1 MKHLKTSNSYLQKSQ
16 DAIFPQKNKRSFKK
30 EESKKKTEILTFES
44 ILSFK
49 KPKDN
54 LEVKSNIP
62 RRRIKRRE
70 LKNINEEL
78 ICMTQ
83 ASDISF

>member
-1 MKHLKTSNSYLQKSQ
+1 MLFFHRKIRDHLKRKSQ
-16 DAIFPQKNKRSFKK
+16 RKKQKY
-30 EESKKKTEILTFES
+30 LHAES

-54 LEVKSNIP
+54 LDVKSNIP

-78 ICMTQ
+78 ICMTH

>member
-1 MKHLKTSNSYLQKSQ
+1 MLFFHRKIRDHFKIKSQ
-16 DAIFPQKNKRSFKK
+16 RKKQKY
-30 EESKKKTEILTFES
+30 LYVES

-54 LEVKSNIP
+54 LEIKSNIP